1 MSMRTRAG
9 LVALLIP
16 TLLGALHSAGA
27 QGDAT
32 TPPRILSVDRADL
45 RLMPLPVAA
54 EIRPGSLDLR
64 RGLTTVGVRC
74 GDARVAR
81 ALVRFGRQ
89 LTQMRPRVPG
99 VRGGH
104 ASFTVSCN
112 RRVNSIQ
119 LPVEDESYTLTV
131 RPLELSLSAQTPYG
145 VLRGLETILQLVER
159 TDTTIGI
166 PALTIEDRPRYP
178 WRGLMIDVVRHWMPK
193 EVILRNLDA
202 MAAVKLNVLHL
213 HLSDDQGFRVE
224 SRLFPRLHQEGSGGN
239 YYTQDDVREIVA
251 YATDRGIRVVP
262 EFDLPGHTTSWLVAY
277 PKFGSG
283 AGPYTLAKE
292 YGIREATMDPTRED
306 VYGFLDSFFR
316 EMARLFP
323 DPFIHIGGDEVSA
336 ETEWNTNPRVQQFMR
351 DHRLEDNH
359 ALQGYFTQ
367 RLQTILTSVG
377 RAAVGWDEILDA
389 SLRPPVVIQA
399 WRSQEKLFEA
409 VHGGF
414 GGILSAGW
422 YLDHKLPAADLYR
435 VEPTRLRDVVTI
447 VPDSS
452 RWKTWSI
459 RVHAGETVLDGRLT
473 LFGPPERTTGALEMA
488 GTVRPISSATPSG
501 DTLRLIVRA
510 PEGSSTLVAIPRA
523 DSIGGTIGMFGFTL
537 PFAGRRVGGNDMPGT
552 AIPTFP
558 TVAPLTPDSE
568 RGIVGGEAV
577 MWSEAVS
584 AGTIDSRIWP
594 RAAAIA
600 EKLWS
605 PIALTDDVG
614 DMYRRLDHVSTFLSM
629 RGVTHESAYP
639 AELHNLLGSEAD
651 TAPLRTLV
659 DALEEVKFYGRMAY
673 NPAQLLEP
681 ELHSLADVARPESRV
696 ARRFASQV
704 DAFLADTAH
713 RADVQA
719 IRAQLELWRDNHA
732 RLAPLLGSAKQAQ
745 DIRTLSERLSAAS
758 TIGLTA
764 LDAVSRRQPL
774 TPADVARYERELGGA
789 AAPRAAVMSP
799 AIPAIQKLVDHAD

>member
-1 MSMRTRAG
+1 MRTRAG
-9 LVALLIP
+9 LVALLVP
-16 TLLGALHSAGA
+16 TLLGAPRAAAA

-45 RLMPLPVAA
+45 HLMPLPVAA

-64 RGLTTVGVRC
+64 RGLTTIGVRC

-99 VRGGH
+99 VRGGR
-104 ASFTVSCN
+104 AAFTVSCN
-112 RRVNSIQ
+112 RRVGSIQ
-119 LPVEDESYTLTV
+119 LPVEDESYSITV

-159 TDTTIGI
+159 TDTSLSI

-178 WRGLMIDVVRHWMPK
+178 WRGLMIDVSRHWMPK

-213 HLSDDQGFRVE
+213 HLSDDQAFRVE
-224 SRLFPRLHQEGSGGN
+224 SRLFPRLHTEGSGGN

-251 YATDRGIRVVP
+251 YAADRGIRVVP
-262 EFDLPGHTTSWLVAY
+262 EFDLPGHATSWLVAY

-283 AGPYTLAKE
+283 PGPYALSKDYAIRAATL
-292 YGIREATMDPTRED
+292 DPTREE

-323 DPFIHIGGDEVSA
+323 DPFVHIGGDEVSA
-336 ETEWNTNPRVQQFMR
+336 KTEWNTNPRIQQFMR
-351 DHRLEDNH
+351 DHKIEGNH
-359 ALQGYFTQ
+359 GLQAYFNQ
-367 RLQTILTSVG
+367 RMQTLLTSVG
-377 RAAVGWDEILDA
+377 RSFVGWDEILDGN
-389 SLRPPVVIQA
+389 LRPPVVIQA

-409 VHGGF
+409 VHDGF

-435 VEPTRLRDVVTI
+435 VDPNRLRDVVTI

-452 RWKTWSI
+452 HWKTWNV
-459 RVHAGETVLDGRLT
+459 RLRAGETVLDGRLT
-473 LFGPPERTTGALEMA
+473 LFGPAEGTTGALELA
-488 GTVRPISSATPSG
+488 GTVRPIANVTASG
-501 DTLRLIVRA
+501 DTLRLTVRA

-523 DSIGGTIGMFGFTL
+523 DSIGGTIAMFGFTL
-537 PFAGRRVGGNDMPGT
+537 PFGGKRVGGSDMPGT
-552 AIPTFP
+552 VIPAFP
-558 TVAPLTPDSE
+558 VVPLLTPESE
-568 RGIVGGEAV
+568 RRIVGGEAA

-594 RAAAIA
+594 RTAAVA

-605 PIALTDDVG
+605 PAELTDDVD
-614 DMYRRLDHVSTFLSM
+614 DMYRRLDHVSTFLTM
-629 RGVTHESAYP
+629 RGVTHEAAYP
-639 AELHNLLGSEAD
+639 AQLRALLGGDAD
-651 TAPLRTLV
+651 IAPLRTLV
-659 DALEEVKFYGRMAY
+659 DALEEVKFYGRLGY
-673 NPAQLLEP
+673 NAAQLLEP
-681 ELHSLADVARPESRV
+681 ELHSLADVARPESRT

-704 DAFLADTAH
+704 DAFVADSAH
-713 RADVQA
+713 RADVQT
-719 IRAQLELWRDNHA
+719 IRAQLEIWRDNHA
-732 RLAPLLGSAKQAQ
+732 RLLPLLGGAKQAQ
-745 DIRTLSERLSAAS
+745 DIRTLSERLSAAA
-758 TIGLTA
+758 TIGLAA
-764 LDAVSRRQPL
+764 LDAIGRRQPL
-774 TPADVARYERELGGA
+774 APADVARYTKELTAA

-799 AIPAIQKLVDHAD
+799 VFPAIQKLVEQAD